1 MTTLEASRLHER
13 EHEALNAI
21 IWAMS
26 ESLERDELLR
36 LVLQRTLPV
45 AGADAGEIF
54 LSVPGSDTVAWLMHA
69 GESAEAFT
77 ERRVFNT
84 GEGAIG
90 RAVAAKAATFFN
102 FTDSTAILRPAIP
115 AAGFKRLAAVPLLAK
130 GRTWGVLSLAARDA
144 SHLQESQRPFL
155 EAIGRQVGL
164 ALAIAEAYTHERRL
178 TQRLEGVNSAASLI
192 AGARVVDDALREIV
206 EQAIR
211 LTDARYGAI
220 GVHHPDGLLRRF
232 ISSGLD
238 AETIRHIGDPPVGR
252 GLLGALRG
260 DPIIRLRDLME
271 DSRFRGFPPHHPPMH
286 SFLGVSIRD
295 QDRAIGRIY
304 LAEKEGETEFTDE
317 DEAAVVELSRH
328 AAVAIENATLYENLS
343 RQTRYLEAVYDVG
356 KRVTSSLDLNQVL
369 ESVIDGAIAT
379 VGADAAFV
387 YLAEPGLP
395 MLRCAAARG
404 FGQAALLNSLVGQNE
419 GVLGRVSADNLPLF
433 IADIEQDPDHL
444 DRILRPDEFHSV
456 LLTPIRGRGGAHGV
470 MGVGY
475 RHVET
480 PSVSAQQAVYA
491 LADLAAIAIENS
503 RSAEQT
509 RSLAVL
515 RDRERIAMDIH
526 DTTLQE
532 IFAAG
537 LRIEF
542 AADRIDESPG
552 EARDLLRG
560 VMERLDQLNRSIR
573 AYIGQL
579 SGADE
584 QQAEGLTT
592 SLAGAIRQIDEALGS
607 RTKLE
612 VDFADYPELPADEVE
627 QIILIV
633 REALANA
640 HHHAEANEV
649 SVTVR
654 LGTTELSITI
664 ADDGKGFDPSTARR
678 QGHYGL
684 RNMQDRASRIGAT
697 VGIESAPGIG
707 TRVNMTLPLGTG
719 SSAS

>member
-1 MTTLEASRLHER
+1 MTTLDASRLQDR
-13 EHEALNAI
+13 EHQALNDI

-45 AGADAGEIF
+45 VGADAGEIF
-54 LSVPGSDTVAWLMHA
+54 LTKPGSDQVTWLMHA
-69 GESAEAFT
+69 GDAAEAFT
-77 ERRVFNT
+77 ERHYFRI
-84 GEGAIG
+84 GEGIVG
-90 RAVAAKAATFFN
+90 RAVEGNVATFFD
-102 FTDSTAILRPAIP
+102 FGDSTAVLRPAVP
-115 AAGFKRLAAVPLLAK
+115 AAGFKRLAAVPLIAK

-144 SHLQESQRPFL
+144 TRLPQAQRPFL

-164 ALAIAEAYTHERRL
+164 ALAIADAYSHERRL
-178 TQRLEGVNSAASLI
+178 TERLEGVNAAASLI

-206 EQAIR
+206 EQAVR
-211 LTDARYGAI
+211 LTGARYGAI

-232 ISSGLD
+232 ISSGID
-238 AETIRHIGDPPVGR
+238 DETARRIGDPPVGR

-260 DPIIRLRDLME
+260 HPVIRLRDLT
-271 DSRFRGFPPHHPPMH
+271 DDPRFRGFPPHHPSMH
-286 SFLGVSIRD
+286 TFLGVGIRD

-304 LAEKEGETEFTDE
+304 LAEKEGGGEFTDE
-317 DEAAVVELSRH
+317 DEAAVVELARH

-356 KRVTSSLDLNQVL
+356 KRVTSSLDLNEVL
-369 ESVIDGAIAT
+369 DSVIDGAIAT

-387 YLAEPGLP
+387 YLVEPGLP

-404 FGQAALLNSLVGQNE
+404 FGKATLLNTLVGQNE
-419 GVLGRVSADNLPLF
+419 GVLGRVSADSLPLF
-433 IADIEQDPDHL
+433 IADIEQDPEHL

-456 LLTPIRGRGGAHGV
+456 LLTPIRGRGGGHGV

-542 AADRIDESPG
+542 AADRIDESPAD
-552 EARDLLRG
+552 ARELLG
-560 VMERLDQLNRSIR
+560 SVMERLDQLNRSIR

-579 SGADE
+579 SGAEE
-584 QQAEGLTT
+584 QNAEGLTT
-592 SLAGAIRQIDEALGS
+592 SLIAAIRQIDDTLDAQTRLDVE
-607 RTKLE
+607 
-612 VDFADYPELPADEVE
+612 FADYPQLPPEDVE

-640 HHHAEANEV
+640 HHHADAKEV
-649 SVTVR
+649 SVTMR
-654 LGTTELSITI
+654 PGANELLI
-664 ADDGKGFDPSTARR
+664 AIQDDGKGFDPATARR

-684 RNMQDRASRIGAT
+684 KNMQDRAARIGAAVT
-697 VGIESAPGIG
+697 IESTPGTG
-707 TRVNMTLPLGTG
+707 TRVSMTLPLATG
-719 SSAS
+719 S